1 MKWTMWTGHAVL
13 LLSVLLMVV
22 CGSVFRFFHKRYQRR
37 APLQGRQ
44 AGHLP
49 GQQLLTRISDHSEK
63 IDTAITIMY
72 MAFPVMFMVWLA
84 TEFDWQRVK
93 FRLGEAM
100 FVGGAM
106 LMFSWGLFEYI
117 RHYRAREKVRDGL
130 IAEQVTGMQLNRLMS
145 EGCLVMHDLPAE
157 GFNIDHVVIAP
168 RGVYAVETKSFR
180 KPKRIERGDNY
191 RLSFDGTALRFPDFI
206 ERDASAQAERQ
217 AQWLARVL
225 RESLGFDV
233 PVTPALAL
241 PGWHIEPNETVWRN
255 ATVKVFS
262 PMRNGAA
269 FMAKPI
275 DRLDQT
281 RRNLVAQALALR
293 YPEIQ

>member
-13 LLSVLLMVV
+13 LLSLLLIVLCSVV
-22 CGSVFRFFHKRYQRR
+22 FKFLHKRYERR
-37 APLQGRQ
+37 GPLHGRKV
-44 AGHLP
+44 GHLP
-49 GQQLLTRISDHSEK
+49 GQQLLARIQDHNDR
-63 IDTAITIMY
+63 IGTAMSIMY
-72 MAFPVMFMVWLA
+72 MAFPIMFMIWL
-84 TEFDWQRVK
+84 TMEFDWRHAGFGVN
-93 FRLGEAM
+93 EAM
-100 FVGGAM
+100 FLAGGA
-106 LMFSWGLFEYI
+106 LMFAWGLRDYI

-130 IAEQVTGMQLNRLMS
+130 IAERVTGMQLNRLIS
-145 EGCLVMHDLPAE
+145 EGCLVMHDLPAD

-180 KPKRIERGDNY
+180 KPKQVGRGDNY
-191 RLSFDGTALRFPDFI
+191 RVSFDGTALRFPDFI
-206 ERDASAQAERQ
+206 ERDAPAQAERQ

-241 PGWHIEPNETVWRN
+241 PGWLIEPNKAVWRS
-255 ATVKVFS
+255 APVKVFT

-269 FMAKPI
+269 FMTKPI
-275 DRLDQT
+275 ERLDQT
-281 RRNLVAQALALR
+281 QRNLVAQALALR